1 MKQLN
6 LILIIGFI
14 FSCQIICSQNINS
27 VFPNFDKR
35 GMKTSILY
43 NPAGISNIINLKNK
57 KHSIGDFYQTYK
69 SIAFSD
75 FQGRLSKLDEIK
87 IMSENETLSNKVPIG
102 LIFTEFD
109 VFNNTV
115 QTEGLIVPESSYT
128 LRRIGEQVNIFDN
141 HRLLVGAPL
150 KNIQRGTNV
159 NFLLNSETLIN
170 TTDIGIDEIEVNFGD
185 GLGYR
190 IISVG
195 QPFNVS
201 YSDEGKKE
209 ILFRVTLSD
218 QSVLESSSELN
229 VMYSNLELNTMNN
242 QDIVGFT
249 SGTTEPPNIEPYN
262 ENPFK
267 GWGEYDVFYSSD
279 GVLDK
284 PIFLVDGFD
293 PTDSRNIN
301 AVYAE
306 LDYDGGNLGD
316 IVRQNGYDV
325 VVLNFPTYYREED
338 QQWIYGGADYIERNS
353 MLLVELIK
361 FINNQK
367 VGNEENVVIGASMGG
382 LVARYALNYMEANN
396 IDHETRLYI
405 SFDAPHA
412 GANVP
417 IGFQHMFNYLAYGLG
432 TWAGDFSVESLRP
445 LVDGVLKS
453 PAARQ
458 MLWDHF
464 EEHVQPG
471 SAEFNNNDALPQP
484 HPFFNIFYNAID
496 TVGPSEYPEN
506 SRNIAIIN
514 GSSPPERF
522 FFNNGNPVNPGDQV
536 LDAFLPDVS
545 TLTDAY
551 LDAWYTPGINVTS
564 NVSNIF
570 IDAPWICFC
579 DITSTAVAQSHGHTA
594 GVDSAPGGLFDINEL
609 TATYASSDPVVDVFV
624 NQLLTNYFTF
634 IPSISAMDYFTNNWY
649 EYMDTPDRTPFDAWS
664 MPTSNEPHVQLTPEN
679 VEFALNE
686 IFEGNMPGIILPDE
700 DKKPG
705 IVFVENGNQDVA
717 SGRMYA
723 SSARGASRDGNGNAS
738 PVDGTNGQ
746 QIWGNIA
753 DWTVDF
759 IVSEKSPEQAAITMG
774 SFRDN
779 QHPLYQG
786 SDALTQNSTGMGALG
801 WGSFGA
807 NVYNRASGV
816 GSAVF
821 GFNNIAGPSDYESTG
836 VTGDNIGQAVFGY
849 ASRATGNV
857 SFAAGQRSTASG
869 SKSVSMGNFNY
880 ATGDSTIALGKE
892 NWAEGASTVA
902 IGFKNHAA
910 GGGSTALGQEN
921 VSWGTTN
928 FTSGYQNTAGD
939 TNAAVG
945 TGGSATAMGKYNT
958 ASADASMALNRAT
971 TAKNQAATSMGLG
984 TTADN
989 VAMLAIGVNNAAGIG
1004 DPNQVTDQYP
1014 AYYFVDG
1021 QYTGTPVGVA
1031 FVIGN
1036 GDVNSE
1042 NGRAGSN
1049 PSNAFVVNYDGSA
1062 TLSGDLTINSDMR
1075 LKSNIISLSGALA
1088 KLLEIDGKTYTMKSN
1103 EKDAKI
1109 GLLAQD
1115 VQKVLPEL
1123 VKEADDREGTLSVNY
1138 QGLIPVLINAI
1149 KEQQE
1154 QIDELKQLLNK

>member
-1 MKQLN
+1 M
-6 LILIIGFI
+6 
-14 FSCQIICSQNINS
+14 
-27 VFPNFDKR
+27 
-35 GMKTSILY
+35 
-43 NPAGISNIINLKNK
+43 
-57 KHSIGDFYQTYK
+57 
-69 SIAFSD
+69 
-75 FQGRLSKLDEIK
+75 
-87 IMSENETLSNKVPIG
+87 
-102 LIFTEFD
+102 
-109 VFNNTV
+109 
-115 QTEGLIVPESSYT
+115 
-128 LRRIGEQVNIFDN
+128 
-141 HRLLVGAPL
+141 
-150 KNIQRGTNV
+150 
-159 NFLLNSETLIN
+159 
-170 TTDIGIDEIEVNFGD
+170 
-185 GLGYR
+185 
-190 IISVG
+190 
-195 QPFNVS
+195 
-201 YSDEGKKE
+201 
-209 ILFRVTLSD
+209 
-218 QSVLESSSELN
+218 
-229 VMYSNLELNTMNN
+229 
-242 QDIVGFT
+242 
-249 SGTTEPPNIEPYN
+249 
-262 ENPFK
+262 
-267 GWGEYDVFYSSD
+267 
-279 GVLDK
+279 
-284 PIFLVDGFD
+284 
-293 PTDSRNIN
+293 
-301 AVYAE
+301 
-306 LDYDGGNLGD
+306 
-316 IVRQNGYDV
+316 
-325 VVLNFPTYYREED
+325 
-338 QQWIYGGADYIERNS
+338 
-353 MLLVELIK
+353 
-361 FINNQK
+361 
-367 VGNEENVVIGASMGG
+367 IGASMGG

-723 SSARGASRDGNGNAS
+723 SSARGASRDGNGNAT

-759 IVSEKSPEQAAITMG
+759 VVSEKSPEQAAITMG

-786 SDALTQNSTGMGALG
+786 SDALTQNSTGLGALG
-801 WGSFGA
+801 WASFGA
-807 NVYNRASGV
+807 NAYNRASGV

-821 GFNNIAGPSDYESTG
+821 GFNNIAGRSDAESTG
-836 VTGDNIGQAVFGY
+836 ITGDDIGQAVFGY

-928 FTSGYQNTAGD
+928 FTAGYQ
-939 TNAAVG
+939 
-945 TGGSATAMGKYNT
+945 
-958 ASADASMALNRAT
+958 
-971 TAKNQAATSMGLG
+971 
-984 TTADN
+984 
-989 VAMLAIGVNNAAGIG
+989 
-1004 DPNQVTDQYP
+1004 
-1014 AYYFVDG
+1014 
-1021 QYTGTPVGVA
+1021 
-1031 FVIGN
+1031 
-1036 GDVNSE
+1036 
-1042 NGRAGSN
+1042 
-1049 PSNAFVVNYDGSA
+1049 
-1062 TLSGDLTINSDMR
+1062 
-1075 LKSNIISLSGALA
+1075 
-1088 KLLEIDGKTYTMKSN
+1088 
-1103 EKDAKI
+1103 
-1109 GLLAQD
+1109 
-1115 VQKVLPEL
+1115 
-1123 VKEADDREGTLSVNY
+1123 
-1138 QGLIPVLINAI
+1138 
-1149 KEQQE
+1149 
-1154 QIDELKQLLNK
+1154 

>member
-6 LILIIGFI
+6 LIFNIGFI
-14 FSCQIICSQNINS
+14 FICQIIFSQNINN
-27 VFPNFDKR
+27 VFPDFDKR

-115 QTEGLIVPESSYT
+115 QTEGLIVPESSHT

-209 ILFRVTLSD
+209 ILFRVTLFD

-249 SGTTEPPNIEPYN
+249 SGTTEPPYIEPYN

-267 GWGEYDVFYSSD
+267 GWGEYDIFYSSD

-686 IFEGNMPGIILPDE
+686 IFQGNMPGIILPDE

-723 SSARGASRDGNGNAS
+723 SSARGASRDGNGNAT

-759 IVSEKSPEQAAITMG
+759 VVSEKSPEQAAITMG

-786 SDALTQNSTGMGALG
+786 SDALTQNSTGLGALG
-801 WGSFGA
+801 WASFGA
-807 NVYNRASGV
+807 NAYNRASGV

-821 GFNNIAGPSDYESTG
+821 GFNNIAGRSDAESTG
-836 VTGDNIGQAVFGY
+836 ITGDDIGQAVFGY

-928 FTSGYQNTAGD
+928 FTAGYQNTAGD
-939 TNAAVG
+939 TNAGVG
-945 TGGSATAMGKYNT
+945 TAGSATAIGKYNIASGRSSFAGNRGT
-958 ASADASMALNRAT
+958 KALNQASASL
-971 TAKNQAATSMGLG
+971 GLG
-984 TTADN
+984 TTSDN
-989 VAMLAIGVNNAAGIG
+989 FGMLAIGVNNISGVG
-1004 DPNQVTDQYP
+1004 DTSIDPDNYGG
-1014 AYYFVDG
+1014 YYYADG
-1021 QYTGTPVGVA
+1021 QYTGTNPGVA

-1036 GDVNSE
+1036 GDVDTQT
-1042 NGRAGSN
+1042 GRAGSN

-1062 TLSGDLTINSDMR
+1062 TLSGELTIDSDIR
-1075 LKSNIISLSGALA
+1075 LKSNVISLSGALS

-1123 VKEADDREGTLSVNY
+1123 VKEADDNEGTLSINY
-1138 QGLIPVLINAI
+1138 QGLIPVLINAV

-1154 QIDELKQLLNK
+1154 QLKEIKENVRK

>member
-1 MKQLN
+1 
-6 LILIIGFI
+6 
-14 FSCQIICSQNINS
+14 
-27 VFPNFDKR
+27 
-35 GMKTSILY
+35 
-43 NPAGISNIINLKNK
+43 
-57 KHSIGDFYQTYK
+57 
-69 SIAFSD
+69 
-75 FQGRLSKLDEIK
+75 
-87 IMSENETLSNKVPIG
+87 
-102 LIFTEFD
+102 
-109 VFNNTV
+109 
-115 QTEGLIVPESSYT
+115 
-128 LRRIGEQVNIFDN
+128 
-141 HRLLVGAPL
+141 LV
-150 KNIQRGTNV
+150 
-159 NFLLNSETLIN
+159 N
-170 TTDIGIDEIEVNFGD
+170 TTDLGIDEIEINFGD

-190 IISVG
+190 TISVG

-201 YSDEGKKE
+201 YSDEGKKQ
-209 ILFRVTLSD
+209 ILFKVTLSD
-218 QSVLESSSELN
+218 QTVMRSSSELN
-229 VMYSNLELNTMNN
+229 VIYSNQELNTMNN

-249 SGTTEPPNIEPYN
+249 SGTTDPPFIQPYN
-262 ENPFK
+262 EYPFK
-267 GWGEYDVFYSSD
+267 GWGEYDIFYSSD

-306 LDYDGGNLGD
+306 LDFDGGNLGD
-316 IVRQNGYDV
+316 IVRNSGYDV
-325 VVLNFPTYYREED
+325 VVLNFPTYFREED
-338 QQWIYGGADYIERNS
+338 QQLIYGGADYIERNS

-361 FINNQK
+361 FINNLK
-367 VGNEENVVIGASMGG
+367 VGNEENIVIGPSMGG

-405 SFDAPHA
+405 SFDTPHA

-417 IGFQHMFNYLAYGLG
+417 IGFQHMFNYLAYGLS
-432 TWAGDFSVESLRP
+432 TWVGDFSVESLRP
-445 LVDGVLKS
+445 LVEGVLKS

-464 EEHVQPG
+464 ESHVQSG

-484 HPFFNIFYNAID
+484 HPFFNIFYDAID

-506 SRNIAIIN
+506 TRNIAIIN

-545 TLTDAY
+545 TMTDAY
-551 LDAWYTPGINVTS
+551 LDAWYTPNTNITS
-564 NVSNIF
+564 NVSNVF
-570 IDAPWICFC
+570 IDAPWFCFC

-649 EYMDTPDRTPFDAWS
+649 EYMDIPDRTPFDAWS
-664 MPTSNEPHVQLTPEN
+664 MPTTNEPHVQLTPEN

-686 IFEGNMPGIILPDE
+686 IFQGNSPGVILDDQ
-700 DKKPG
+700 DKKPA
-705 IVFVENGNQDVA
+705 IVFVEDGDGNVFNGKI
-717 SGRMYA
+717 YA
-723 SSARGASRDGNGNAS
+723 SSARGASRNGNGNSNGAFGNPGDWS
-738 PVDGTNGQ
+738 VDL
-746 QIWGNIA
+746 
-753 DWTVDF
+753 V
-759 IVSEKSPEQAAITMG
+759 VSEKSPQQAAQDFGGFTESG
-774 SFRDN
+774 
-779 QHPLYQG
+779 HPLYDLG
-786 SDALTQNSTGMGALG
+786 DGNLSMIHEGMGAIG
-801 WGSFGA
+801 WGSFAA
-807 NVYNRASGV
+807 NAYNRSSGL
-816 GSAVF
+816 GSVSL
-821 GFNNIAGPSDYESTG
+821 GFNTIAGPQVGAAGGIDGGNVGQFSAGYGTRA
-836 VTGDNIGQAVFGY
+836 IGNVAT
-849 ASRATGNV
+849 ATGFRN
-857 SFAAGQRSTASG
+857 TASG
-869 SKSVSMGNFNY
+869 TASVSMGSYNY

-902 IGFKNHAA
+902 IGFQNWAA

-928 FTSGYQNTAGD
+928 LTAGYQNIAGD
-939 TNAAVG
+939 VTSGVG
-945 TGGSATAMGKYNT
+945 TGGSAVAMGKYNY
-958 ASADASMALNRAT
+958 AAADASMALNRGT
-971 TAKNQAATSMGLG
+971 TATNQAATSMGLG

-1004 DPNQVTDQYP
+1004 DPNQVIPDQYP

-1042 NGRAGSN
+1042 DGLAGSN

-1075 LKSNIISLSGALA
+1075 LKSNIISLSGALS
-1088 KLLEIDGKTYTMKSN
+1088 KLLAIDGKSYTMKSN

-1123 VKEADDREGTLSVNY
+1123 VKEADDKQGTLSVNY

-1154 QIDELKQLLNK
+1154 QLKEIKENVRK

>member
-1 MKQLN
+1 MNIFNKIFL
-6 LILIIGFI
+6 I
-14 FSCQIICSQNINS
+14 FSVSCLTAHSQNINNI
-27 VFPNFDKR
+27 FPDFDKT
-35 GMKTSILY
+35 GMKSSILY
-43 NPAGISNIINLKNK
+43 NPAGVSNIINLKNK

-69 SIAFSD
+69 SISFSD
-75 FQGRLSKLDEIK
+75 FEGRLSKLDEIK
-87 IMSENETLSNKVPIG
+87 IMSENENLSDKVPLG

-109 VFNNTV
+109 VFKENV
-115 QTEGLIVPESSYT
+115 QTEGLIVSQSNST
-128 LRRIGEQVNIFDN
+128 LRRIGDQVNIFDN

-150 KNIQRGTNV
+150 KYIQRGSNV
-159 NFLLNSETLIN
+159 NFLLSSETLIN
-170 TTDIGIDEIEVNFGD
+170 TTDLNIDEIQVDFGD

-190 IISVG
+190 TISVEE
-195 QPFNVS
+195 PFNVS

-218 QSVLESSSELN
+218 QSVFESSSELN
-229 VMYSNLELNTMNN
+229 VIYSNQELNTMNN

-249 SGTTEPPNIEPYN
+249 SGTTDPPYIQPYN
-262 ENPFK
+262 EYPFK
-267 GWGEYDVFYSSD
+267 GWGEYDIFYSED
-279 GVLDK
+279 GILDK

-306 LDYDGGNLGD
+306 LDFDGGNLGD

-325 VVLNFPTYYREED
+325 VVLNFPTYFREED

-382 LVARYALNYMEANN
+382 LIARYGLNYMEANN
-396 IDHETRLYI
+396 IDHETRLYV

-417 IGFQHMFNYLAYGLG
+417 IGFQHMFNFLAYGLD
-432 TWAGDFSVESLRP
+432 TWVGDFSVESLRP

-536 LDAFLPDVS
+536 LDAFLPNVS

-551 LDAWYTPGINVTS
+551 LDAWYTPNINVTS
-564 NVSNIF
+564 NVSNVY

-579 DITSTAVAQSHGHTA
+579 DITSNAVAQSHGHTA
-594 GVDSAPGGLFDINEL
+594 GVDTAPGGLFDINEL

-634 IPSISAMDYFTNNWY
+634 IPSVSAMDYFTNNWY
-649 EYMDTPDRTPFDAWS
+649 EYMSIPERTPFDAWS

-686 IFEGNMPGIILPDE
+686 IFQGNIPGQISADE
-700 DKKPG
+700 NKKSA

-717 SGRMYA
+717 SGRIYA
-723 SSARGASRDGNGNAS
+723 SSARGASRDGNGNAT

-759 IVSEKSPEQAAITMG
+759 VVSERSPENAAITMG

-821 GFNNIAGPSDYESTG
+821 GFNNIAGPSDSESLG
-836 VTGDNIGQAVFGY
+836 ITGDNIGQAVFGY
-849 ASRATGNV
+849 GSRATGNV
-857 SFAAGQRSTASG
+857 SFASGERNTASG
-869 SKSVSMGNFNY
+869 SKSVAMGNFNY

-892 NWAEGASTVA
+892 NWAEGGSTIA
-902 IGFKNHAA
+902 IGYKNHAA
-910 GGGSTALGQEN
+910 GGGSVALGQEN
-921 VSWGTTN
+921 VAWGTTN
-928 FTSGYQNTAGD
+928 FTSGYQNTAGN

-945 TGGSATAMGKYNT
+945 AGGSAVAMGKYNT
-958 ASADASMALNRAT
+958 ASADASMALNRSTSAI
-971 TAKNQAATSMGLG
+971 NQASTSMGLG

-989 VAMLAIGVNNAAGIG
+989 VGMLAIGVNNAAGIG
-1004 DPNQVTDQYP
+1004 DTVGSNGEQPS
-1014 AYYFVDG
+1014 YYFVDG
-1021 QYTGTPVGVA
+1021 QYTGSTPGVA

-1036 GDVNSE
+1036 GDVNGS
-1042 NGRAGSN
+1042 NGLAGNN

-1088 KLLEIDGKTYTMKSN
+1088 KLLEIDGKSYTMKSN
-1103 EKDAKI
+1103 DKDAKI

-1123 VKEADDREGTLSVNY
+1123 VKEADDKEGTLSVNY

-1149 KEQQE
+1149 KEQQK